1 MDVIEGDGTS
11 FASVEYVPLTGGPG
25 VELVI
30 GRQLS
35 TDVLQSL
42 CAYSYT
48 GGHVVE
54 LLSTNYSEY
63 RCVDLDED
71 GRTDLFVLR
80 FDAEQP
86 QGVAELYR
94 WQGDQMEREP
104 EAYLTAGASPVK
116 RIVSGDLME
125 DVPAV
130 FVASAYEENGL
141 ATDVFAFRDGV
152 FRNITA
158 ADPGSALPPC
168 AAITSTPPM
177 WTATDSSSCRRSFR
191 CRRCGIGGELQ
202 RHQLV

>member
-71 GRTDLFVLR
+71 G
-80 FDAEQP
+80 P
-86 QGVAELYR
+86 
-94 WQGDQMEREP
+94 
-104 EAYLTAGASPVK
+104 
-116 RIVSGDLME
+116 
-125 DVPAV
+125 
-130 FVASAYEENGL
+130 
-141 ATDVFAFRDGV
+141 DGSV
-152 FRNITA
+152 R
-158 ADPGSALPPC
+158 PP
-168 AAITSTPPM
+168 
-177 WTATDSSSCRRSFR
+177 
-191 CRRCGIGGELQ
+191 L
-202 RHQLV
+202 